1 MKTLTF
7 NIRNIATAE
16 TLSFDAESVTDALDM
31 ASLHFFGE
39 KPSDRMRDKNE
50 VYTLLRNSEN
60 GNVIGRL
67 IIIGIPS

>member
-7 NIRNIATAE
+7 KIRNIATAE
-16 TLSFDAESVTDALDM
+16 TASFEAERLSEALEM

-39 KPSDRMRDKNE
+39 KPFEKRGDEHER
-50 VYTLLRNSEN
+50 YTMLRNSDN

-67 IIIGIPS
+67 VVIGIPR

>member
-7 NIRNIATAE
+7 NIRNISTAE

-50 VYTLLRNSEN
+50 VYTLLRNSSN

-67 IIIGIPS
+67 IIIGTPS